1 MYEDVKKSAY
11 FQFMG
16 YVSYSVSD
24 CKHHFEPGPYISSS
38 DFQLS
43 IELNPTDGVIRN
55 SCFYHR
61 ADNKG
66 H

>member
-1 MYEDVKKSAY
+1 
-11 FQFMG
+11 MG
-16 YVSYSVSD
+16 YVSHSVSGY
-24 CKHHFEPGPYISSS
+24 KHHFESGPYMSSS

-43 IELNPTDGVIRN
+43 IELNPTDGVMIN

-61 ADNKG
+61 ADNKS